1 MQDEGAFLCAFDLH
15 ACIGPFSIHRAAVIT
30 RIHTFHPIANSIQ
43 LSISQSNWG
52 TDSDAR
58 SLMKRRCGAWI
69 RHQARSGAELC
80 LAALVVLGVGTV
92 RFQFFMPFNAR
103 NSGELILYC
112 IKVSVYGVLDD
123 STFIQRLFSLLPEL
137 LGFNFRHCLAC
148 HGFDIR
154 D

>member
-15 ACIGPFSIHRAAVIT
+15 SCIGPFSIHRAAVIT

-52 TDSDAR
+52 TDSDAI
-58 SLMKRRCGAWI
+58 SPMKRRCGAWI
-69 RHQARSGAELC
+69 RHQDQSGAELC

-103 NSGELILYC
+103 NSGELIL
-112 IKVSVYGVLDD
+112 
-123 STFIQRLFSLLPEL
+123 
-137 LGFNFRHCLAC
+137 
-148 HGFDIR
+148 
-154 D
+154 